1 MKQEFLKHKLAYIV
15 LVLFLFLIAFLF
27 LAAWPDIVYQR
38 YLILMASTFYFF
50 WGMINHFKEKKITK
64 KIVLEYVGISVL
76 AGSLMFLITL

>member
-1 MKQEFLKHKLAYIV
+1 MKQEFLKHKLAYII

-50 WGMINHFKEKKITK
+50 GE
-64 KIVLEYVGISVL
+64 
-76 AGSLMFLITL
+76 